1 MVVALSCEYE
11 SHFFNHNIP
20 HITICC
26 LFVVSKDTS
35 STVDILLIKKR
46 KILLFVYCSKKDN
59 WIVVVTTVTSST
71 VQKRK
76 IILFVYCSKKGQ
88 LDCSIF
94 QIEDPKKM
102 HKMQIKYNG
111 LAVPTQHKLKMPTK

>member
-35 STVDILLIKKR
+35 STVDILLFKK
-46 KILLFVYCSKKDN
+46 KENSTVCLLF
-59 WIVVVTTVTSST
+59 
-71 VQKRK
+71 
-76 IILFVYCSKKGQ
+76 KKGQ